1 MFVGDSPDLTDEDL
15 ETALQAVRS
24 AKDALAIAYDNYNY
38 VLQSTCEHVP
48 GTCTYLID
56 RGPTYEGV
64 DYRGCT
70 RCKVRL

>member
-1 MFVGDSPDLTDEDL
+1 MDQEIKRLMFVGDSPDLTDE
-15 ETALQAVRS
+15 
-24 AKDALAIAYDNYNY
+24 
-38 VLQSTCEHVP
+38 
-48 GTCTYLID
+48 D